1 MTASDLL
8 RLPDGR
14 AAQYWD
20 SGGPGPAVLFFHGCP
35 DTRHAAMTGAEAAA
49 HVGVRLVAVNRPG
62 YGRSTPHTST
72 QASVADDA
80 VAAADLLGIDRFA
93 ALGMS
98 VGGAYALV
106 CAARHPDRVSALAL
120 VATPSV
126 SRRENGTVAEVVER
140 FRPEFDDWVARLEP
154 ADPDD
159 AALAA
164 RFLSD
169 LPAADAALLAS
180 RRTTEQVAASV
191 REALA
196 DHDGYLRDAALT
208 FRDWDATPVDVRC
221 PVHTWPDEPATHL
234 STLLASWEPILL
246 ALLD

>member
-1 MTASDLL
+1 MTSSDLL

-20 SGGPGPAVLFFHGCP
+20 SGGDLPPVLFFHGCP
-35 DTRHAAMTGAEAAA
+35 DTRHAAMTGADAAA
-49 HVGVRLVAVNRPG
+49 RVGVRLIATNRPG
-62 YGRSTPHTST
+62 YGRSTRHAST
-72 QASVADDA
+72 QTSVADDA
-80 VAAADLLGIDRFA
+80 VAVADLLGVDRFA

-98 VGGAYALV
+98 IGSAYALV
-106 CAARHPDRVSALAL
+106 CAARHPDRVSALGL
-120 VATPSV
+120 VAPPDDG
-126 SRRENGTVAEVVER
+126 RREDVEDA
-140 FRPEFDDWVARLEP
+140 RPEFEAWVAHLDP
-154 ADPDD
+154 ADRDD
-159 AALAA
+159 AALAT
-164 RFLSD
+164 RFVAE
-169 LPAADAALLAS
+169 LPPADAALLSS

-196 DHDGYLRDAALT
+196 DPDGYLRDVALT
-208 FRDWDATPVDVRC
+208 FRPWDATLEDVGC